1 MNNDMQRAIKAA
13 AILRYG
19 MSGPI
24 AAMDMAWQQRHS
36 IAKIGLSLGFL
47 FLLPVLFLCML
58 PSFVFGGFQMTDVWS
73 DNAVLLQNIQRYQTA
88 VWSAIDEAHDAL
100 LREIEN
106 MTEDD
111 EEITIIDEFHYSSV
125 NATLIL

>member
-36 IAKIGLSLGFL
+36 IAKIGLSLGIFS
-47 FLLPVLFLCML
+47 FYFRCCFLCML
-58 PSFVFGGFQMTDVWS
+58 PSFVFGGFS
-73 DNAVLLQNIQRYQTA
+73 DDRCM
-88 VWSAIDEAHDAL
+88 E
-100 LREIEN
+100 R
-106 MTEDD
+106 
-111 EEITIIDEFHYSSV
+111 
-125 NATLIL
+125 

>member
-47 FLLPVLFLCML
+47 FLLPVLFLCLL
-58 PSFVFGGFQMTDVWS
+58 PVFCIRRFS
-73 DNAVLLQNIQRYQTA
+73 DDRCM
-88 VWSAIDEAHDAL
+88 E
-100 LREIEN
+100 R
-106 MTEDD
+106 
-111 EEITIIDEFHYSSV
+111 
-125 NATLIL
+125 